1 MAVGRGNV
9 VKIYCTYGPTP
20 RAARPRDRDL
30 LLGADAN
37 AAQFLLIVPTPLIIH
52 TPVSHQP

>member
-37 AAQFLLIVPTPLIIH
+37 AAQFLLIVPTP
-52 TPVSHQP
+52 VSHQP